1 MKIWVIGRGYPT
13 IDNRMWGIFELEQAR
28 LLARYGYEVSYIALT
43 LSFFRRGD
51 QRGCKIFQEEGIM
64 VFVSSKLYF
73 PGKTGLHWKA
83 YEDKCWQELLDKAEE
98 RGKPDIIHVHYPSMI
113 TSIKEV
119 DKYRKNGTRIFATE
133 HWSRVLTNRLNRIEM
148 ERLKYYTTFS
158 ECFST
163 VGLSLQEAVKKMANV
178 NAPMEVIPNIVSPV
192 FFQKNPEN
200 DATEFTFVC
209 IGRFL
214 PVKQFDA
221 IIRQYK
227 KQFMDRKNVKLL
239 IIGSG
244 SEELKLVRESE
255 GRVYFTGEI
264 ETEEVARYIAKSD
277 ALVSFSKY
285 ETFAVPVAE
294 AWAAGKPII
303 VSNSSGIASYVNKEL
318 GIVVPSDSE
327 EDLGKAMVSIYN
339 NIDKYN
345 SENIKAFAK
354 NHFSDRAVGARII
367 EMYNRSN

>member
-1 MKIWVIGRGYPT
+1 
-13 IDNRMWGIFELEQAR
+13 
-28 LLARYGYEVSYIALT
+28 
-43 LSFFRRGD
+43 
-51 QRGCKIFQEEGIM
+51 
-64 VFVSSKLYF
+64 
-73 PGKTGLHWKA
+73 
-83 YEDKCWQELLDKAEE
+83 
-98 RGKPDIIHVHYPSMI
+98 
-113 TSIKEV
+113 
-119 DKYRKNGTRIFATE
+119 
-133 HWSRVLTNRLNRIEM
+133 
-148 ERLKYYTTFS
+148 
-158 ECFST
+158 
-163 VGLSLQEAVKKMANV
+163 
-178 NAPMEVIPNIVSPV
+178 
-192 FFQKNPEN
+192 
-200 DATEFTFVC
+200 
-209 IGRFL
+209 
-214 PVKQFDA
+214 
-221 IIRQYK
+221 
-227 KQFMDRKNVKLL
+227 MDRKNVKLL